1 MDDVQE
7 IAAEDCFRFGHGHEM
22 KFRKKSKVNFRITY
36 SEILKPPSGELYTID
51 AIVFFLK
58 HFKND
63 YKEYLQEAMAQR
75 VPIVAHRGK
84 GSFNDYVDRF
94 YAFFDHLPTP
104 CRQFID

>member
-1 MDDVQE
+1 MALFFLKHYYETCAMDDVQE

-36 SEILKPPSGELYTID
+36 SEILKPPNGELYTID

-84 GSFNDYVDRF
+84 SLKLFK
-94 YAFFDHLPTP
+94 
-104 CRQFID
+104 